1 VVSFIG
7 KGNPEYREKT
17 TDLSQ
22 ATDQLY
28 HIMLYRENHRP
39 VASYWQIYHIM
50 LYRVHI
56 AWVGLEL
63 TTLVVIGIDC
73 IGSYKSNYNAITA
86 TTVPR
91 AKPKIYKSFE
101 YQYKNVIFCSF
112 YREAKRYTGSWEH
125 RNLCRIL
132 FFRCLVEKV
141 NPTRNAISKYY
152 MSSIT
157 QIIIDRPEKSL

>member
-1 VVSFIG
+1 MVSFIG

-22 ATDQLY
+22 ATDKL
-28 HIMLYRENHRP
+28 
-39 VASYWQIYHIM
+39 YHIM

-63 TTLVVIGIDC
+63 TTLVGIGIDC

-112 YREAKRYTGSWEH
+112 YREAKR
-125 RNLCRIL
+125 
-132 FFRCLVEKV
+132 
-141 NPTRNAISKYY
+141 
-152 MSSIT
+152 
-157 QIIIDRPEKSL
+157 